1 MSDEEK
7 LRGYLKRAL
16 ADVRQ
21 AQKRVREVE
30 ASRREPI
37 AIVGMACRL
46 PGGVAS
52 PEDLWRLVDTGTDTV
67 GEAPTDRGW
76 DLRDIYDPDPDRA
89 GTTYTTAGSFL
100 PDAGDFDAAFFGI
113 SPREALATDPQQRLL
128 LETAWDAFER
138 AGIDVTSLRRSRTAV
153 FAGIAGI
160 DYAPALDQVPE
171 ELEGYLGTGTL
182 GSVASG
188 RISYSFGFEGP
199 AVTVDTACSSSLVA
213 LHLATQ
219 SLRSGECDLA
229 LAGGATVM
237 ASPMGYVE
245 FSRQRGLS
253 VDGRCKA
260 FAAAADGTGWAEGVG
275 VLVLERLSDAER
287 LGHRVLAVVRG
298 SAVNQDGA
306 SNGLTAPNG
315 PAQQRVIRQALA
327 NAELSPGEVDV
338 VEAHGTGTTL
348 GDPIEAQALLATY
361 GRDRPADRP
370 LWLGSLKSNIGHAQ
384 AAAGVAGVIKMV
396 EALRHGVLPR
406 TLHAEEPT
414 PHVDW
419 SAGSVRLLTEAR
431 PWPEADRPRRA
442 AVSAFGVSG
451 TNAHVILELP
461 AEEPVEPAVDEPAAA
476 PDSVPLPWV
485 LSAKTPDALR
495 AQAVRLVD
503 RLEVDASPRTA
514 DVGFSLV
521 SSRAVFAE
529 RAVVIGERADLIE
542 SLGAVLRGE
551 SAAGA
556 VTGSAGPVG
565 RTVFVFPGQGS
576 QWVGMAAELFGQ
588 SPVFAARFGECAKA
602 LEAFVDWSP
611 VDVLTGVEGAP
622 SLDRVDVVQ
631 PVLWAVL
638 VSLAEVWRSFGVV
651 PDAVVGHSQGE
662 IAAAVVAGGLS
673 LEDGARVVALRSRAI
688 VALSGR
694 GGMASVALPVDEV
707 RERIA
712 GFGERVSVAAV
723 NGPAQVVVSGEPD
736 ALAELVAVVTAEGG
750 RARLIPVDYASHSA
764 QVEEI
769 RARIVADLAGI
780 APVSGP
786 IPVWSTVTGDWIDT
800 AVLDAGYWVTNLRE
814 TVRFEEAT
822 RGLAAAGHGVFV
834 EVSPHPVLIAAI
846 EATLEEAGHEAPVV
860 VGTLRRDQ
868 GGAQRL
874 YTSLAELWVRGV
886 GVDWTA
892 AYTEHQPQRVDLPTY
907 PFQRKR
913 YWRETLARPAAGPS
927 SLGLRSV
934 EHPLLGASVGT
945 GDGDDVLLTG
955 RLSVRTHPWLADHA
969 VQDTVLLPAAAF
981 LELAVRAGDEVGL
994 GTVDELVIEAPLVL
1008 VERDAAVHIQVV
1020 VGSVAEDGRR
1030 RFAVFSR
1037 DEDASDDTEWTRH
1050 AGGFLAPEPPVG
1062 AGGFDFGTWPPADA
1076 ASVPVEDAYELLA
1089 AAGIDY
1095 GPVFQGLQLAWRTDD
1110 ALFAEVALG
1119 EEEADGVERAD
1130 GSEGFGVHPA
1140 LLDSALHLA
1149 VVDALRRAATEGTA
1163 AGISLA
1169 YAWNDVRLHAS
1180 GAARLRVRLV
1190 PDGPDALSLEA
1201 ADESGAPVL
1210 SVGSLV
1216 SRPVPAGRL
1225 GGGPGA
1231 RLRVVGAADAA
1242 GGARRTRRAAR
1253 SAPAT
1258 TGSALAQRLAAV
1270 AEAERD
1276 DILVDLVRTELGV
1289 VLGHAADESV
1299 DADQAFLEVGLD
1311 SLTAVELRNRLAGAT
1326 GLRLSATVT
1335 IAHPTPRG
1343 LAIHLRSSLEEQGK
1357 SRVGGVGSAFDSA
1370 PDSTSTSTSTSAER
1384 TKGALASFYV
1394 QLCKAG
1400 KYNTAAEVIMA
1411 SAGLR
1416 ASFTEAERDA
1426 HVKPVLR
1433 LATGDQGPKIV
1444 CFPSLSAISGPHEY
1458 ARFGQVFQGERDVF
1472 VIQTPGFVADESLP
1486 DHADALIR
1494 MHVETVRAAVGDAP
1508 FIVVGRSMGGC
1519 IAHEVT
1525 RRLEAEGVRPV
1536 GLGLVDTFPIDTA
1549 LVPGMDWWLPAM
1561 IEGMLGRIAQYDM
1574 TLDDTNMSTMGLYQR
1589 LFADWKP
1596 LPIATPTL
1604 VAQAQ
1609 TPVEGTV
1616 IDPEGRW
1623 DWRAYWPQPHDLIGI
1638 EGDHFTV
1645 LEDHADLTAATI
1657 VEWAAGLPGSA

>member
-1 MSDEEK
+1 MSDEDK

-21 AQKRVREVE
+21 ARNRVREVE
-30 ASRREPI
+30 ASRHEPI

-46 PGGVAS
+46 PGGVES
-52 PEDLWRLVDTGTDTV
+52 PEDLWRLVESGTDAV

-76 DLRDIYDPDPDRA
+76 DLRDIYDPDPDRP

-113 SPREALATDPQQRLL
+113 SPREAPAIDPQQRLL
-128 LETAWDAFER
+128 LETAWEAFER
-138 AGIDVTSLRRSRTAV
+138 AGIDVTGLRRTRTSV
-153 FAGIAGI
+153 FTGIAGI

-188 RISYSFGFEGP
+188 RISYTFGFEGP

-219 SLRSGECDLA
+219 SLRAGESDLA
-229 LAGGATVM
+229 VAGGATVM

-260 FAAAADGTGWAEGVG
+260 FAASADGTGWAEGVG
-275 VLVLERLSDAER
+275 VLILERLSDARR

-315 PAQQRVIRQALA
+315 PAQQRVIREALA
-327 NAELSPGEVDV
+327 NAELATSDVDV

-361 GRDRPADRP
+361 GQGRDADRP

-419 SAGSVRLLTEAR
+419 SAGAVRLLTQAR
-431 PWPEADRPRRA
+431 PWPESDRPRRA

-461 AEEPVEPAVDEPAAA
+461 EAEVEIPAERDELPEPAV
-476 PDSVPLPWV
+476 LPWV
-485 LSAKTPDALR
+485 LSAKTPEALQ
-495 AQAVRLVD
+495 AQAGRLVERLGAD
-503 RLEVDASPRTA
+503 RSPRTA

-521 SSRAVFAE
+521 STRATFGE
-529 RAVVIGERADLIE
+529 RAVVVGDRNALTDALD
-542 SLGAVLRGE
+542 AVRRGD
-551 SAAGA
+551 SATG
-556 VTGSAGPVG
+556 VITGSAGPLG
-565 RTVFVFPGQGS
+565 KTVFVFPGQGS
-576 QWVGMAAELFGQ
+576 QWSGMAAELFAQ
-588 SPVFAARFGECAKA
+588 SAVFADGYEQCAKA
-602 LEAFVDWSP
+602 LEPFVDWSP
-611 VDVLTGVEGAP
+611 VEVLTGVSGAP

-638 VSLAEVWRSFGVV
+638 VSLAEVWRSFGVA
-651 PDAVVGHSQGE
+651 PDALVGHSQGE

-694 GGMASVALPVDEV
+694 GGMASVAEPVAAV
-707 RERIA
+707 SERLA
-712 GFGERVSVAAV
+712 GWGGRISVAAV
-723 NGPAQVVVSGEPD
+723 NGPGQVVVSGEPE
-736 ALAELVAVVTAEGG
+736 ALAELVAAVTAEGG

-769 RARIVADLAGI
+769 RDRIVADLAGI
-780 APVSGP
+780 APVSGTV
-786 IPVWSTVTGDWIDT
+786 PVWSTVTGDWIDT
-800 AVLDAGYWVTNLRE
+800 AQLDGAYWATNLRE
-814 TVRFEEAT
+814 TVRFEEAV
-822 RGLAAAGHGVFV
+822 RGLSAAGHGVFV
-834 EVSPHPVLIAAI
+834 EVSPHPVLTSAI
-846 EATLEEAGHEAPVV
+846 EATLEEAGVPDPVV

-868 GGAQRL
+868 GGLQRL
-874 YTSLAELWVRGV
+874 YTSLAEAFVRGV
-886 GVDWTA
+886 PVDWA
-892 AYTEHQPQRVDLPTY
+892 GAYTEHQPDRVELPTY
-907 PFQRKR
+907 AFQRRR
-913 YWRETLARPAAGPS
+913 YWRETLARPAADAAA
-927 SLGLRSV
+927 LGLRSV
-934 EHPLLGASVGT
+934 DHPLLGAFVRT

-955 RLSVRTHPWLADHA
+955 RISVRSHPWLADHA
-969 VQDTVLLPAAAF
+969 VQGTVLLPASAF
-981 LELAVRAGDEVGL
+981 LELAVRAGDEVGSAAL
-994 GTVDELVIEAPLVL
+994 DELVIEAPLIL
-1008 VERDAAVHIQVV
+1008 ADPDAAVHLR
-1020 VGSVAEDGRR
+1020 VAVAATGEDGRR
-1030 RFAVFSR
+1030 RVAVSSR
-1037 DEDASDDTEWTRH
+1037 EESASDDAEWVRH
-1050 AGGFLAPEPPVG
+1050 AGGFLGPEPVG
-1062 AGGFDFGTWPPADA
+1062 AEDVPEPGLGDWPPADA
-1076 ASVPVEDAYELLA
+1076 VEVPVADAYELLA

-1095 GPVFQGLQLAWRTDD
+1095 GPVFQGLRAAWRADG
-1110 ALFAEVALG
+1110 ALFADIEPA
-1119 EEEADGVERAD
+1119 EEQADDAAR
-1130 GSEGFGVHPA
+1130 FGVHPA
-1140 LLDSALHLA
+1140 LLDAALHVA
-1149 VVDALRRAATEGTA
+1149 VVDALRRAEEADEPA
-1163 AGISLA
+1163 AISLA
-1169 YAWNDVRLHAS
+1169 YAWNGVRLHAS
-1180 GAARLRVRLV
+1180 GAARLRVRLTPV
-1190 PDGPDALSLEA
+1190 GPDAVSIEA
-1201 ADESGAPVL
+1201 FDETGAAVL

-1216 SRPVPAGRL
+1216 SRPVPGGRL
-1225 GGGPGA
+1225 AGA
-1231 RLRVVGAADAA
+1231 GSRPRVVGADAPNPGA
-1242 GGARRTRRAAR
+1242 ARRTRRTAR
-1253 SAPAT
+1253 SAPAIARST
-1258 TGSALAQRLAAV
+1258 LAQRLAA
-1270 AEAERD
+1270 ASEDEREQ
-1276 DILVDLVRTELGV
+1276 ILADLVRTELGV

-1299 DADQAFLEVGLD
+1299 EADQAFLEVGLD

-1326 GLRLSATVT
+1326 GLRLPATVT
-1335 IAHPTPRG
+1335 IAHPTPRA
-1343 LAIHLRSSLEEQGK
+1343 LALHLRVELAEQSNSPVSQTGSEE
-1357 SRVGGVGSAFDSA
+1357 A
-1370 PDSTSTSTSTSAER
+1370 PVER
-1384 TKGALASFYV
+1384 TRGALAAFYV
-1394 QLCKAG
+1394 QLCAAG

-1416 ASFTEAERDA
+1416 PSFPEAERDR

-1433 LATGDQGPKIV
+1433 IAGGDAGPAIV

-1472 VIQTPGFVADESLP
+1472 VIQTPGFAADESLP
-1486 DHADALIR
+1486 DHADTLLR
-1494 MHVETVRAAVGDAP
+1494 MHVESVRAAVGDRP

-1525 RRLEAEGVRPV
+1525 RRLEAEGVRPLA
-1536 GLGLVDTFPIDTA
+1536 LGLIDTFPIDTA

-1561 IEGMLGRIAQYDM
+1561 IEGLLGRVAQYDM
-1574 TLDDTNMSTMGLYQR
+1574 TLDDTNLTTMGLYQR

-1596 LPIATPTL
+1596 QPIGTPTL

-1609 TPVEGTV
+1609 TPVAGTV

-1623 DWRAYWPQPHDLIGI
+1623 DWRAYWPLPHDLIGI
-1638 EGDHFTV
+1638 TGDHFTV
-1645 LEDHADLTAATI
+1645 LEDHADLTATTI
-1657 VEWAAGLPGSA
+1657 VDWAAGLSG

>member
-1 MSDEEK
+1 MSDEDK

-16 ADVRQ
+16 ADVRE
-21 AQKRVREVE
+21 ARKRVREVE

-46 PGGVAS
+46 PGGVTS
-52 PEDLWRLVDTGTDTV
+52 PEDLWRLVESGTDTV

-76 DLRDIYDPDPDRA
+76 DLRDLYDPDPDRP
-89 GTTYTTAGSFL
+89 GTTYTVAGSFL

-113 SPREALATDPQQRLL
+113 SPREAPATDPQQRLL

-138 AGIDVTSLRRSRTAV
+138 AGIDVTGLRRSRTSV
-153 FAGIAGI
+153 FTGIAGI
-160 DYAPALDQVPE
+160 DYAPPLDRVPA

-188 RISYSFGFEGP
+188 RISYTFGFEGP

-213 LHLATQ
+213 LHLAAQ

-229 LAGGATVM
+229 VAGGATVM

-260 FAAAADGTGWAEGVG
+260 FAASADGTGWAEGVG
-275 VLVLERLSDAER
+275 VLILERLSDAER
-287 LGHRVLAVVRG
+287 LGHEVLAVVRG

-315 PAQQRVIRQALA
+315 PAQQRVIRAALA
-327 NAELSPGEVDV
+327 GAELSADEVDV

-396 EALRHGVLPR
+396 EALRRGVLPR
-406 TLHAEEPT
+406 TLHVDEPT

-419 SAGSVRLLTEAR
+419 SSGGVRLLTEAR
-431 PWPEADRPRRA
+431 PWPEVDRPRRA

-451 TNAHVILELP
+451 TNAHVILEQP
-461 AEEPVEPAVDEPAAA
+461 PTEAEPADERPVS
-476 PDSVPLPWV
+476 DDVLPWV
-485 LSAKTPDALR
+485 LSAKTPEVLQ
-495 AQAVRLVD
+495 AQAARLLD
-503 RLEVDASPRTA
+503 RLDGDASPSTA

-521 SSRAVFAE
+521 TTRAAFAE
-529 RAVVIGERADLIE
+529 RAVVIGDRGGLIE
-542 SLGAVLRGE
+542 NLDAVRRGE
-551 SAAGA
+551 SA
-556 VTGSAGPVG
+556 TGVVSGSVGPVG

-576 QWVGMAAELFGQ
+576 QWAGMAAELFGE
-588 SPVFAARFGECAKA
+588 STVFASRFGECAKA
-602 LEAFVDWSP
+602 LEPFVDWSA

-638 VSLAEVWRSFGVV
+638 VSLAEVWRSFGVT

-662 IAAAVVAGGLS
+662 IAAAVVAEGLS
-673 LEDGARVVALRSRAI
+673 LDDGARVVALRSRAI

-694 GGMASVALPVDEV
+694 GGMASVALPEPTV

-712 GFGERVSVAAV
+712 AWDGRISVAAV
-723 NGPAQVVVSGEPD
+723 NGPGQVVVSGEPD
-736 ALAELVAVVTAEGG
+736 ALAELVAAVTDEGG

-769 RARIVADLAGI
+769 RDRIVEDLARIT
-780 APVSGP
+780 PVSGSVP
-786 IPVWSTVTGDWIDT
+786 LWSTVTGDWLDT
-800 AVLDAGYWVTNLRE
+800 AGMDAAYWATNLRE
-814 TVRFEEAT
+814 TVRFEEAV
-822 RGLAAAGHGVFV
+822 RGLAESGHGVFV
-834 EVSPHPVLIAAI
+834 ETSPHPVLTAAI
-846 EATLEEAGHEAPVV
+846 EATLEEAGPERPVV

-874 YTSLAELWVRGV
+874 YTSLAEAFVRGV
-886 GVDWTA
+886 PVDWA
-892 AYTEHQPQRVDLPTY
+892 AAFAEHQPRRVALPTY
-907 PFQRKR
+907 AFQRRR
-913 YWRETLARPAAGPS
+913 YWRETLDRPAAGAS

-934 EHPLLGASVGT
+934 GHPLLGASVGT

-955 RLSVRTHPWLADHA
+955 RLSLRTHPWLADHA
-969 VQDTVLLPAAAF
+969 VRDTVLLPASAF

-994 GTVDELVIEAPLVL
+994 GVVDELVIEAPLIL
-1008 VERDAAVHIQVV
+1008 AHAADAAEADAGVHVQVA
-1020 VGSVAEDGRR
+1020 VGSAGEDGRR

-1037 DEDASDDTEWTRH
+1037 DEAAGDGAEWARH
-1050 AGGFLAPEPPVG
+1050 AGGFLAPEIAEDDAAPEV
-1062 AGGFDFGTWPPADA
+1062 DSWPPAGGV
-1076 ASVPVEDAYELLA
+1076 SVPVEDAYEVLA

-1095 GPVFQGLQLAWRTDD
+1095 GPVFQGLRAAWRTDE
-1110 ALFAEVALG
+1110 ALFAEVG
-1119 EEEADGVERAD
+1119 ADG
-1130 GSEGFGVHPA
+1130 EGPEDAAEFGLHPA
-1140 LLDSALHLA
+1140 PLDAALHVA
-1149 VVDALRRAATEGTA
+1149 VVDALRRAEA
-1163 AGISLA
+1163 AGEEVGTSLA
-1169 YAWNDVRLHAS
+1169 YAWNAVRLHAT
-1180 GAARLRVRLV
+1180 GAARLRVRLT
-1190 PDGPDALSLEA
+1190 PAGPDTVAVA
-1201 ADESGAPVL
+1201 AWDETGAPVL
-1210 SVGSLV
+1210 SVGSLT
-1216 SRPVPAGRL
+1216 SRPVPAGTLVDGTGSR
-1225 GGGPGA
+1225 A
-1231 RLRVVGAADAA
+1231 RAADAGA
-1242 GGARRTRRAAR
+1242 GRRRRRVARAV
-1253 SAPAT
+1253 PAVAES
-1258 TGSALAQRLAAV
+1258 GLVRRLAA
-1270 AEAERD
+1270 AGEGERD
-1276 DILVDLVRTELGV
+1276 EILVDLVRTELGV

-1299 DADQAFLEVGLD
+1299 DPEQAFLEVGLD

-1326 GLRLSATVT
+1326 GLRLPATVT
-1335 IAHPTPRG
+1335 IAHPTPRA
-1343 LAIHLRSSLEEQGK
+1343 LARHLRTALAEQGK
-1357 SRVGGVGSAFDSA
+1357 SADQPQSSA
-1370 PDSTSTSTSTSAER
+1370 PTGSDR
-1384 TKGALASFYV
+1384 VKGALASFYV
-1394 QLCKAG
+1394 QLCAAE
-1400 KYNTAAEVIMA
+1400 KYTTAAEVIMA

-1416 ASFTEAERDA
+1416 PSFAESERDR

-1433 LATGDQGPKIV
+1433 LATGEAGPKIV

-1486 DHADALIR
+1486 DHADALLR
-1494 MHVETVRAAVGDAP
+1494 MHVETVRAAVGDEP
-1508 FIVVGRSMGGC
+1508 FVVVGRSMGGC

-1525 RRLEAEGVRPV
+1525 RRLEAEGVYPV

-1561 IEGMLGRIAQYDM
+1561 IEGMLGRVAQYDM
-1574 TLDDTNMSTMGLYQR
+1574 TLDDTNLSTMGLYQK

-1596 LPIATPTL
+1596 RPITTPTL
-1604 VAQAQ
+1604 VAQAD
-1609 TPVEGTV
+1609 TPVAGTV

-1623 DWRAYWPQPHDLIGI
+1623 DWRAYWPQPHDLIEI
-1638 EGDHFTV
+1638 RGDHFTV

-1657 VEWAAGLPGSA
+1657 VDWAAGLAR

>member
-1 MSDEEK
+1 MADEEK

-16 ADVRQ
+16 ADVRD
-21 AQKRVREVE
+21 ARKRVRDVE

-46 PGGVAS
+46 PGGVDS
-52 PEDLWRLVDTGTDTV
+52 PEDLWRLVDSGTDAV

-76 DLRDIYDPDPDRA
+76 DLRDIYHPDPDRP
-89 GTTYTTAGSFL
+89 GTTYTTAGAFL

-113 SPREALATDPQQRLL
+113 SPREAPAIDPQQRLL

-138 AGIDVTSLRRSRTAV
+138 AGIDVTGLRRSRTSV
-153 FAGIAGI
+153 FTGIAGI

-188 RISYSFGFEGP
+188 RISYTFGFEGP

-213 LHLATQ
+213 LHLAAQ
-219 SLRSGECDLA
+219 SLRAGESDLA
-229 LAGGATVM
+229 VAGGATVM

-260 FAAAADGTGWAEGVG
+260 FAASADGTGWAEGVG
-275 VLVLERLSDAER
+275 VLILERLSDAER

-315 PAQQRVIRQALA
+315 PAQQRVIREALA
-327 NAELSPGEVDV
+327 NAELATGDVDV

-361 GRDRPADRP
+361 GQGRPAEEP

-419 SAGSVRLLTEAR
+419 SAGAVRLLTQAR
-431 PWPEADRPRRA
+431 PWPQTGRPRRA

-461 AEEPVEPAVDEPAAA
+461 EAGAEIPERDATPEPVT
-476 PDSVPLPWV
+476 LPWV

-495 AQAVRLVD
+495 AQAD
-503 RLEVDASPRTA
+503 RLTERLAVDPSPRTA
-514 DVGFSLV
+514 DVGFSLA
-521 SSRAVFAE
+521 STRATFGE
-529 RAVVIGERADLIE
+529 RAVVIGDRDALTEALE
-542 SLGAVLRGE
+542 AVRRGD
-551 SAAGA
+551 SVTGV

-565 RTVFVFPGQGS
+565 KTVFVFPGQGS
-576 QWVGMAAELFGQ
+576 QWVGMAADLYAQ
-588 SPVFAARFGECAKA
+588 SPVFGARFGECAKA
-602 LEAFVDWSP
+602 LESFVDWSP
-611 VDVLTGVEGAP
+611 VEVLTGVEGVP

-638 VSLAEVWRSFGVV
+638 VSLAEVWRSYGVV
-651 PDAVVGHSQGE
+651 PDALVGHSQGE
-662 IAAAVVAGGLS
+662 IAAAVVAGGLT

-694 GGMASVALPVDEV
+694 GGMGSVALPESDVAA
-707 RERIA
+707 RIA
-712 GFGERVSVAAV
+712 GWDGRISVAAV
-723 NGPAQVVVSGEPD
+723 NGPGQVVVSGEPA
-736 ALAELVAVVTAEGG
+736 ALEELVASVTAEDG

-769 RARIVADLAGI
+769 RERIVADLAGI
-780 APVSGP
+780 APVSGTV
-786 IPVWSTVTGDWIDT
+786 PVWSTVTGDWIDT
-800 AVLDAGYWVTNLRE
+800 AVMDAAYWATNLRE

-822 RGLAAAGHGVFV
+822 RGLAASGHGVFV
-834 EVSPHPVLIAAI
+834 EVSPHPVLTTAI
-846 EATLEEAGHEAPVV
+846 EATLDEAGTENPVV

-874 YTSLAELWVRGV
+874 YTSLAEAFVRGV
-886 GVDWTA
+886 PVDWTP
-892 AYTEHQPQRVDLPTY
+892 AYTEHQPDGIELPTY
-907 PFQRKR
+907 AFQRRR
-913 YWRETLARPAAGPS
+913 YWRETPARPAAGAS
-927 SLGLRSV
+927 SLGLRAV
-934 EHPLLGASVGT
+934 EHPLLGASVDT
-945 GDGDDVLLTG
+945 GEGDEVLLTG
-955 RLSVRTHPWLADHA
+955 RISVRSHPWLADHA
-969 VQDTVLLPAAAF
+969 VQDTVLLPASVF
-981 LELAVRAGDEVGL
+981 LELAVRAGDEVGS
-994 GTVDELVIEAPLVL
+994 GAVDELVIEAPLIL
-1008 VERDAAVHIQVV
+1008 ADPDAATHLRVV
-1020 VGSVAEDGRR
+1020 VGTAAEDGRR
-1030 RFAVFSR
+1030 TFAVFSR
-1037 DEDASDDTEWTRH
+1037 AESAAVDAEWVRH
-1050 AGGFLAPEPPVG
+1050 AAGFLTSEPAGTEAETSAVG
-1062 AGGFDFGTWPPADA
+1062 VWPPDEAVE
-1076 ASVPVEDAYELLA
+1076 VPVEDAYELLG

-1095 GPVFQGLQLAWRTDD
+1095 GPVFQGLQAAWRIDR
-1110 ALFAEVALG
+1110 ALFAEVALA
-1119 EEEADGVERAD
+1119 EEQADDAAR
-1130 GSEGFGVHPA
+1130 FGVHPA
-1140 LLDSALHLA
+1140 LLDATLHLA
-1149 VVDALRRAATEGTA
+1149 VVDALRRAEA
-1163 AGISLA
+1163 AGEPAATSLA
-1169 YAWNDVRLHAS
+1169 YAWNDVRLHAT
-1180 GAARLRVRLV
+1180 GAARLRVRLT
-1190 PDGPDALSLEA
+1190 PAGPDAVSLEA
-1201 ADESGAPVL
+1201 TDETGAPVL
-1210 SVGSLV
+1210 SVGSLT
-1216 SRPVPAGRL
+1216 SRPVPGGRL
-1225 GGGPGA
+1225 ATDPGSRPQEA
-1231 RLRVVGAADAA
+1231 GADAA
-1242 GGARRTRRAAR
+1242 HQRPARRTRRSVRSGTASAEPAFAR
-1253 SAPAT
+1253 
-1258 TGSALAQRLAAV
+1258 RLATAS
-1270 AEAERD
+1270 EGERD
-1276 DILVDLVRTELGV
+1276 ELLADLVHTELAV
-1289 VLGHAADESV
+1289 VLGHSPDESV

-1326 GLRLSATVT
+1326 GLRLPATVT
-1335 IAHPTPRG
+1335 IAHPTPRA
-1343 LAIHLRSSLEEQGK
+1343 LALHLRAELAGRGGSPVAPTSSEP
-1357 SRVGGVGSAFDSA
+1357 A
-1370 PDSTSTSTSTSAER
+1370 PVER

-1394 QLCKAG
+1394 QLCAAG
-1400 KYNTAAEVIMA
+1400 KYLTAAEVIMA

-1416 ASFTEAERDA
+1416 ASFPEAERDR

-1433 LATGDQGPKIV
+1433 FASGDAGPAIV

-1472 VIQTPGFVADESLP
+1472 VIQTPGFGADESLP
-1486 DHADALIR
+1486 DHADALLR
-1494 MHVETVRAAVGDAP
+1494 MHVESVRAAVGDRP
-1508 FIVVGRSMGGC
+1508 YIVVGRSMGGC

-1525 RRLEAEGVRPV
+1525 RRLEAEGVPPIA
-1536 GLGLVDTFPIDTA
+1536 LGLIDTFPIDTA

-1561 IEGMLGRIAQYDM
+1561 IEGLLGRVAQYDM
-1574 TLDDTNMSTMGLYQR
+1574 TLDDTNLSTMGLYQR

-1596 LPIATPTL
+1596 QPIATPTL

-1609 TPVEGTV
+1609 TPVAGTV

-1623 DWRAYWPQPHDLIGI
+1623 DWRAYWPLPHDLIGVT
-1638 EGDHFTV
+1638 GDHFTV

-1657 VEWAAGLPGSA
+1657 VDWAAGLPG